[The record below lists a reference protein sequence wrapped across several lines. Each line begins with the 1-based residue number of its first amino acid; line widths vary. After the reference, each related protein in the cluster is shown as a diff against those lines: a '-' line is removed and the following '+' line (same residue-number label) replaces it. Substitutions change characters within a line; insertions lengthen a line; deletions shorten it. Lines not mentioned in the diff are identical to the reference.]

1 MAREG
6 PKYVDILARKRP
18 ACFPVYPGERDLR
31 HDPVPK
37 RSHVNTASAR
47 STEPKADTLS
57 LIVLLLT
64 AAGLAA
70 DAFAVS
76 VGKGMHL
83 HAFAW
88 RPALALALTFG
99 AFQAAMPVIG
109 WALGS
114 ALAGTIVAFDHWV
127 AFGLLAAIGAKMIW
141 ESRGVRDEGREPAP
155 AIRLRELLILGIA
168 TSIDALAVGV
178 SLAFLDVNLWTASVT
193 IGIVTAG
200 LSLLGVWLGHYAGRR
215 LASCAEL
222 IGGLVLIGIGTN
234 ILIDHVTG

>member
-18 ACFPVYPGERDLR
+18 ACFPVHPGERDLR
-31 HDPVPK
+31 HDAVPK
-37 RSHVNTASAR
+37 RPQIITASAR
-47 STEPKADTLS
+47 STEPKADLMS

-83 HAFAW
+83 RAFAW
-88 RPALALALTFG
+88 RPALALAITFG
-99 AFQAAMPVIG
+99 GFQALMPVIG

-114 ALAGTIVAFDHWV
+114 TLAGAIVAFDHWV
-127 AFGLLAAIGAKMIW
+127 AFGLLTAIGVKMIW
-141 ESRGVRDEGREPAP
+141 ESRGVKDEGREPAP
-155 AIRLRELLILGIA
+155 AIRTRELLILGVA

-178 SLAFLDVNLWTASVT
+178 GLAFLEVNIVQAAVT
-193 IGIVTAG
+193 IGVVTAA
-200 LSLLGVWLGHYAGRR
+200 LSLLGMWLGHYAGRR
-215 LASCAEL
+215 LSSCAEL
-222 IGGLVLIGIGTN
+222 VGGLVLIGIGTK
-234 ILIDHVTG
+234 ILIDHVTT